1 MKKAMLMLIGLLLL
15 TGSVFAGMAEP
26 ISIENKK
33 FGFSIELF
41 PDWVIDQDTFKK
53 TGEMWAQIPP
63 DEVQGIYYTFYIVPL
78 KGKYDAIKK
87 DIVKGFRK
95 EIFKSFDEMYGK
107 ESLTI
112 KVHKKST
119 CSKVN
124 GIEVCSAEFN
134 YDYQAEGPQR
144 TYFGVFKTKKGAYL
158 IFFSSNPENY
168 DLMIDDFKSMV
179 VGSIKLIK

>member
-1 MKKAMLMLIGLLLL
+1 MKKVVFMLIGLLIL
-15 TGSVFAGMAEP
+15 TGSVFAGKP
-26 ISIENKK
+26 DKLTIQNKK
-33 FGFSIELF
+33 YGFSIDLF
-41 PDWVIDQDTFKK
+41 PGWELNEETFHESS
-53 TGEMWAQIPP
+53 EMYFSIPS
-63 DEVQGIYYTFYIVPL
+63 DEEQGIYYTFYIVPL

-112 KVHKKST
+112 KVHKKSSCT
-119 CSKVN
+119 KVN
-124 GIEVCSAEFN
+124 KIEVCSAEFN

-144 TYFGVFKTKKGAYL
+144 TYFGIFKTKKGAYL

-168 DLMIDDFKSMV
+168 DLMIEDFKENV
-179 VGSIKLIK
+179 LGTIKLLK

>member
-1 MKKAMLMLIGLLLL
+1 MGMLILAC
-15 TGSVFAGMAEP
+15 TVSVRAQESME
-26 ISIENKK
+26 IKNKK
-33 FGFSIELF
+33 FGFSIDLF
-41 PDWVIDQDTFKK
+41 PGWEIDEDALKK
-53 TGEMWAQIPP
+53 TGEMWFNIPA
-63 DEVQGIYYTFYIVPL
+63 DEENGIYYTFYIVPL

-87 DIVKGFRK
+87 DIVKGFRT

-112 KVHKKST
+112 KVHKKSSCT
-119 CSKVN
+119 KVN

-158 IFFSSNPENY
+158 IFFSTNPDSY
-168 DLMIDDFKSMV
+168 DEFIADFKEYV
-179 VGSIKLIK
+179 VGSLKLLK